1 MKRMIELGSLA
12 LGAILMV
19 SFAGCD
25 DSSSDS
31 DNTGGGTGVGP
42 GQGGGTLVAAG
53 GGTGL
58 ATGQGGAAPG
68 QGGGTGTNVGTPC
81 GTNILAG
88 ELGAEGN
95 WVGGDP
101 ASTEDNAC
109 GVQGALYAYGD
120 GTSCTL
126 PANNNPCSGGVC
138 TISGA
143 TVQDT
148 DWSAWGCGIGLSL
161 NDSGGSPSVKSP
173 YAGNANGFQVTIGG
187 SFVQELRVSYTS
199 SADTTGQVSPF
210 VGGTNQGSTIAG
222 PGTYTVLFSDV
233 SCPPSTWGTCN
244 PLTTTPYDLQFQIC
258 GGGPTGTVASYTLSI
273 TDITPVS

>member
-25 DSSSDS
+25 DSSSDN
-31 DNTGGGTGVGP
+31 DNTGGGTGVVP

-68 QGGGTGTNVGTPC
+68 QGGGTGTTVGAPC
-81 GTNILAG
+81 GTNVLSTP
-88 ELGAEGN
+88 LGDQGN

-101 ASTEDNAC
+101 TSTEDNVC

-138 TISGA
+138 TISGNTIVDSTFA
-143 TVQDT
+143 
-148 DWSAWGCGIGLSL
+148 AWGCGIGLSL
-161 NDSGGSPSVKSP
+161 NDSGGSPSVKRP
-173 YAGNANGFQVTIGG
+173 YVGNANGFRVTIEGNYA
-187 SFVQELRVSYTS
+187 QELRISYTS
-199 SADTTGQVSPF
+199 GADTEGMISPF
-210 VGGTNQGSTIAG
+210 AGGSAQASTIAG

-233 SCPPSTWGTCN
+233 SCPPSNWGTCN
-244 PLTTTPYDLQFQIC
+244 PLAGMPYDIQFQIC
-258 GGGPTGTVASYTLSI
+258 GGSTAGSYTLSI
-273 TDITPVS
+273 TDITPISS